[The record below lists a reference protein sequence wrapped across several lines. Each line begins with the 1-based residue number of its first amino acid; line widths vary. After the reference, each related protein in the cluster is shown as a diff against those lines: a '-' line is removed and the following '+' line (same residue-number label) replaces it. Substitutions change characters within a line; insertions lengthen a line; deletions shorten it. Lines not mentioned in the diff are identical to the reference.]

1 MRLCRYFSVDFMSF
15 LVVTTS
21 KYGQRRWI
29 KNQQPW
35 KFYAAN
41 LPLNKQFPKKRLNC
55 FEVTISNTNMKFN
68 GLKWATSR
76 FSEVQFNN
84 EYDILEPLPKLFQC
98 KNNEFRSN
106 TFKMRDYK
114 IFLMRNFVHVS
125 ELFLTFLE
133 DLKW

>member
-1 MRLCRYFSVDFMSF
+1 MKIFCSES
-15 LVVTTS
+15 S
-21 KYGQRRWI
+21 IEQAI
-29 KNQQPW
+29 SE
-35 KFYAAN
+35 
-41 LPLNKQFPKKRLNC
+41 KRLNC
-55 FEVTISNTNMKFN
+55 FEVTISNTNIKFN

-98 KNNEFRSN
+98 KNIEFRSN

-114 IFLMRNFVHVS
+114 ILLMRNFVHVS

-133 DLKW
+133 DLKWYRHWGLPLAIPTYNDIFFLASWGVVVSGLHCI